1 MMKPDEL
8 RELFLKFFE
17 EKGHSRVPGDLL
29 VPQDD
34 PTLLFSSA
42 GMNQFKNEFLG
53 KGRPLKRAASCQKCL
68 RTGDIDNVG
77 VTAYHHTFFEMLG
90 NFSFNDYFKK
100 DAQVWAWEFLTE
112 RLRIPAEKLVVSV
125 YEDDDEAYGIWR
137 DDVDVPEKRIYRFDS
152 RHNFWP
158 AQAPEK
164 GPNGLC
170 GPCAEIFYDWGKG
183 SFPCDNPNCDP
194 SCDCGRYCEVW
205 NLVFQV
211 YNRTGYKQ
219 LEPLGFRNIDTG
231 MGFERLL
238 AVVNGVRSNYETEL
252 FMPILDEI
260 AKIAGVPYRKDTVEG
275 RHMRRIADHVR
286 ALCFTIAENIIPDS
300 ADERGYI
307 LRKLLRRAYRDGR
320 AIGIKDETFLYRLV
334 AVVGNVF
341 KKPYPEILQR
351 RKNIEHILKED
362 EEKFARV
369 LDRGELRL
377 QEEMDEVSE
386 SGAKV
391 FPGERAFWLHDT
403 FGFPVDVTRDIVEDS
418 GMKFD
423 QDGFDECL
431 AKAQEASR
439 KGSKFTGEVFK
450 AGPLEEIRHR
460 HQPTLFYD
468 GADSAERKLEILEI
482 LREDALVQS
491 LSKGEEGRIILNET
505 PFYAEAGGQVGD
517 SGELRCGDSIFE
529 VTGTRKEDGYYIHV
543 GKVKEGSF
551 KVGDEVTAIVSP
563 QRKDTERNH
572 SATHLLQ
579 YALRKVLGP
588 TVEQAGSL
596 VEPERLRFDFTFS
609 RALTPEEIAKVET
622 IVNERI
628 LANDAVTFEETTVEA
643 AKARGV
649 IALFGEKY
657 GEKVR
662 VVNIGGYS
670 MELCGGTHVRRT
682 GDIGLFKILREGSVA
697 SGVRRIEA
705 VTGNGVLA
713 CLNSAAGTI
722 TELVRKLKCREDG
735 LLKRADDLLEEISGL
750 KKKATVKAAAAK
762 SESSGDM
769 LARAEKVGKT
779 LLVCEHLSDHTMP
792 ELRDLADELR
802 ASGGSAAVVLM
813 AKSDGKVSL
822 IVAFTKDLVD
832 AGKSA
837 VDVAKKIGPI
847 IGGGG
852 GGRPDLAQSGGKDP
866 AKIDE
871 AIAEAKSVLKAMLGG
886 K

>member
-1 MMKPDEL
+1 MKADEL

-17 EKGHSRVPGDLL
+17 EKGHTRVPSDLL

-53 KGRPLKRAASCQKCL
+53 KGRALKRAASCQKCL

-100 DAQVWAWEFLTE
+100 DAQAWAWEFLTE
-112 RLRIPAEKLVVSV
+112 WLKIPAEKLVVSV
-125 YEDDDEAYGIWR
+125 YTEDDEAYNIWR
-137 DDVDVPEKRIYRFDS
+137 DDVGVPKKKICRFDS

-158 AQAPEK
+158 AESPEK

-183 SFPCDNPNCDP
+183 SVPCDNPNCDP
-194 SCDCGRYCEVW
+194 SCDCGRFCEVW

-219 LEPLGFRNIDTG
+219 LEPLGYRNIDTG

-238 AVVNGVRSNYETEL
+238 AVVNGVRSNYDTEL
-252 FMPILDEI
+252 FTPILNEI
-260 AKIAGVPYRKDTVEG
+260 AEIARTEYERDSEEG
-275 RHMRRIADHVR
+275 RHMRRIADHIR
-286 ALCFTIAENIIPDS
+286 ALCFAIAENIIPDS

-320 AIGIKDETFLYRLV
+320 AIGIKDEAFLYRLV
-334 AVVGNVF
+334 AVVGEVF
-341 KKPYPEILQR
+341 KKPYPEISQR

-369 LDRGELRL
+369 LDRGELRV
-377 QEEMDEVSE
+377 QEEIDRIRKA
-386 SGAKV
+386 GGKI

-403 FGFPVDVTRDIVEDS
+403 FGFPVDVTVDIVEDS
-418 GMKFD
+418 GLKFD
-423 QDGFDECL
+423 QGGFDECL
-431 AKAQEASR
+431 SKAQEASR

-450 AGPLEEIRHR
+450 AGPLQEIMRR
-460 HQPTLFYD
+460 HQPTRFTD
-468 GADSAERKLEILEI
+468 AADAERKFRILEI
-482 LREDALVQS
+482 TRDGEFASS
-491 LSKGEEGRIILNET
+491 LGIGEEGRILLNET
-505 PFYAEAGGQVGD
+505 PFYAQSGGQIGD
-517 SGELRCGDSIFE
+517 SGELHCGDSVFE
-529 VTGTRKEDGYYIHV
+529 VTDTQKEEGYYFHV

-551 KVGDEVTAIVSP
+551 KPGDEVRAIVGP
-563 QRKDTERNH
+563 RRKDTERNH

-579 YALRKVLGP
+579 FALCKVLGP
-588 TVEQAGSL
+588 AVEQSGSL
-596 VEPERLRFDFTFS
+596 VEPERLRFDFTFN
-609 RALTPEEIAKVET
+609 RALAPEEMAQVEA

-628 LANDAVTFEETTVEA
+628 LANDPVSFEETTVDEA
-643 AKARGV
+643 KKRGV

-657 GEKVR
+657 GERVR
-662 VVNIGGYS
+662 VVDIGGYS

-697 SGVRRIEA
+697 SGIRRIEA
-705 VTGNGVLA
+705 LTGHGVLA
-713 CLNSAAGTI
+713 YLNSAVGTV
-722 TELVRKLKCREDG
+722 TELIRKLKCREDG
-735 LLKRADDLLEEISGL
+735 LLKRVDDLIGEIAEL
-750 KKKATVKAAAAK
+750 KKKASSKAATTK
-762 SESSGDM
+762 TESAGDM
-769 LARAEKVGKT
+769 LARAEKIGKSS
-779 LLVCEHLSDHTMP
+779 LVCEGLSDRTMP

-802 ASGGSAAVVLM
+802 AKAGSAAIVLM
-813 AKSDGKVSL
+813 AKSGDKASL
-822 IVAFTKDLVD
+822 IAAFTKDLVE
-832 AGKSA
+832 AGMSA
-837 VDVAKKIGPI
+837 VEVVKKIGPI

-866 AKIDE
+866 GKIDE
-871 AIAEAKSVLKAMLGG
+871 ALTQARALLKAMLSRT
-886 K
+886 